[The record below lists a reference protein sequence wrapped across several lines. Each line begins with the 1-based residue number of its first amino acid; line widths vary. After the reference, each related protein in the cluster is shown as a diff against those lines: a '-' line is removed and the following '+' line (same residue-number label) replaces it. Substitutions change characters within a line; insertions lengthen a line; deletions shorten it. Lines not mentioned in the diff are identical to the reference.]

1 MSKFP
6 ECHHLNTTTTRQKG
20 RMQMFKKRS
29 FNIRTKLILSFL
41 LVLLAPTLA
50 VAWGSYT
57 TAKDNI
63 GQELV
68 SSAGDNVQLLNQLID
83 RNLQPTVSDIE
94 FLAQRLQPGS
104 DVAQVVEPLNQYQ
117 SLHRELMHT
126 YVGTE
131 KGAMLIAP
139 KVELPRDFDPRQ
151 RPWYQQAMKDK
162 AKTVITEP
170 YVDTDTKQITVTIA
184 RATADGQGVVATD
197 LSLQALA
204 ESVQTVQ
211 IGKQGFAAILDGNRH
226 YLVHPSAEIGSVAK
240 DSYMDGVY
248 QTAAGDYQT
257 VVGGQ
262 DQQLIFA
269 TNKLTGW
276 KLVGSLIVAEKAE
289 AAKPIFVR
297 TVITVAAAFLL
308 GGSLVFYI
316 IRSIMKPIRALLRN
330 ARIVSEGDL
339 TQAIEVLHHDEL
351 GQLSLAFNAMRESL
365 QHVLRDVN
373 DSATQLAASSEQ
385 LAASAQET
393 SRATEHIAETVDVL
407 AEGTKQQSAR
417 VDESSR
423 AIGEMSVGI
432 KQIAGNAQTV
442 SDSAIEAAQLS
453 QQGSR
458 SMQTATAQME
468 SIQKTVLHLAEV
480 VRDLGSRS
488 QQIGEIVT
496 VITGI
501 ADQTNLLSLN
511 AAIEASRA
519 GEQGR
524 GFAVVADEVRKLAE
538 QSSQSARQIAELVVS
553 IQGGTQRAMLTMD
566 EGIVE
571 VNAGLQVVNHANLSF
586 TQIQTAVEHVT
597 TQVQE
602 VTAAA
607 QQMSAGVEHVVHA
620 IDNIA
625 AVAET
630 AAAGSL
636 NVSAA
641 TEQQLGS
648 MQEIA
653 ATSEALTQ
661 LADDLMKVLMKF
673 KV

>member
-1 MSKFP
+1 
-6 ECHHLNTTTTRQKG
+6 
-20 RMQMFKKRS
+20 MFRKRS
-29 FNIRTKLILSFL
+29 FNLRTKLILSFL
-41 LVLLAPTLA
+41 IILLTPTLA

-57 TAKDNI
+57 TSKDNI
-63 GQELV
+63 GQQLTTN
-68 SSAGDNVQLLNQLID
+68 ARDNVDLLNQLID
-83 RNLQPTVSDIE
+83 RNMQPTVRDIE
-94 FLAQRLQPGS
+94 FLAQRLQATA
-104 DVAQVVEPLNQYQ
+104 DATQVVEPLNQYQ
-117 SLHRELMHT
+117 SLHKELMHT

-131 KGAMLIAP
+131 KGQMLIAP
-139 KVELPRDFDPRQ
+139 KVELPSDFDPRK
-151 RPWYQQAMKDK
+151 RPWYQQAIGDK
-162 AKTVITEP
+162 TKTVITEP

-197 LSLQALA
+197 LSLQTLA
-204 ESVQTVQ
+204 DTVKSVK
-211 IGKQGFAAILDGNRH
+211 IGQQGFASILDKDRK
-226 YLVHPSAEIGSVAK
+226 YLVHPRAEIGAVAK
-240 DSYMDGVY
+240 DSFIDSVY
-248 QTAAGDYQT
+248 QTETGDFPY
-257 VVGGQ
+257 VLDGRDEHLV
-262 DQQLIFA
+262 FA
-269 TNKLTGW
+269 TNKSTGW
-276 KLVGSLIVAEKAE
+276 KLIGTLYVSETAD
-289 AAKPIFVR
+289 AAKPIFVK
-297 TVITVAAAFLL
+297 TVITVAVAFVV
-308 GGSLVFYI
+308 GAMLVTYI
-316 IRSIMKPIRALLRN
+316 IISIMRPIRVLLRN
-330 ARIVSEGDL
+330 ARKVSEGDL
-339 TQAIEVLHHDEL
+339 TATIDVLTHDEL
-351 GQLSLAFNAMRESL
+351 GQLSTAFNTMRESL
-365 QHVLRDVN
+365 QNVLRDVN
-373 DSATQLAASSEQ
+373 DTATQLAASSEE

-393 SRATEHIAETVDVL
+393 SRATEHIAETVEQL
-407 AEGTKQQSAR
+407 AHGTEQQSVR
-417 VDESSR
+417 VEESSR
-423 AIGEMSVGI
+423 VIGEMSVGI

-442 SDSAIEAAQLS
+442 SESALDAAQLS
-453 QQGSR
+453 QQGSI
-458 SMQTATAQME
+458 SMQTASTQMQ

-538 QSSQSARQIAELVVS
+538 QSSKSAHQIAELVVS
-553 IQGGTQRAMLTMD
+553 IQGGARRAIASMD

-571 VNAGLQVVNHANLSF
+571 VNAGLEVVNLANLSF
-586 TQIQTAVEHVT
+586 TQIQNAVEHVT

-602 VTAAA
+602 VTSAA

-620 IDNIA
+620 IESIA
-625 AVAET
+625 TVAET
-630 AAAGSL
+630 AAAGSQ

-661 LADDLMKVLMKF
+661 MADELMSVLMKF